1 MLTPCIITR
10 GGGASEVLLSFNGPV
25 VLMVSKCC
33 QVHLGPE
40 AASVQSAR
48 GGGDTLQRG
57 SVRGRALR

>member
-1 MLTPCIITR
+1 M
-10 GGGASEVLLSFNGPV
+10 LLSFNGPV
-25 VLMVSKCC
+25 DLMVSKCC